1 MAALSTLYLLFGNA
15 GVVQRSE
22 RTCYPIPTEVEALL
36 KQQCSLES
44 LKNIPATQA
53 GGGVGWV
60 AFGWVAGPSASRL
73 VLRQGGSECRV
84 V

>member
-22 RTCYPIPTEVEALL
+22 RTCYPIPQEVEVLL

-44 LKNIPATQA
+44 LKNIPATQVQSHFFIHLCLCSLCSITVLTA
-53 GGGVGWV
+53 GI
-60 AFGWVAGPSASRL
+60 F
-73 VLRQGGSECRV
+73 CRCF
-84 V
+84 